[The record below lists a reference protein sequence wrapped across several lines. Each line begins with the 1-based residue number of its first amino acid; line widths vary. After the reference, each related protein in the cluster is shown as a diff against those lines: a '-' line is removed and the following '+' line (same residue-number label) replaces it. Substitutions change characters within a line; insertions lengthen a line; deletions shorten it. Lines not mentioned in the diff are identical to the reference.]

1 MTITTATTEAT
12 KTMKAIVR
20 RRWGRPRDVV
30 ELADVAK
37 PEPAD
42 DEVLVRVRATSIN
55 RSDYY
60 ALGGVAILMRPMI
73 GGFLR
78 PKSEGIGGDFAGIAE
93 AVGKNVA
100 DVRPGEEVFG
110 VRTGAFAE
118 YVAVKTAVGRKPAN
132 LSFEEAAAVPIAALT
147 ALQALRDHGGLQP
160 GQRVLVN
167 GGSGGVGTFAVQ
179 LAKALGAGH
188 VTAVCSPRNVDR
200 ARSLGAD
207 RVIDY
212 TRDDYARSGDR
223 YDLIVDVAGSQSWR
237 KNRRVLTPE
246 GILVLAGAP
255 TGNRLTGPIGRLARL
270 WLASRLGS
278 RKLVF
283 FICKP
288 NRADLAVV
296 RELIEAGKVRPVVD
310 RVYRLDEIAD
320 ALATMGEGHV
330 QGKLV
335 VRIADGSAQS

>member
-1 MTITTATTEAT
+1 MTATAVTMDATE
-12 KTMKAIVR
+12 TMKAIVR

-30 ELADVAK
+30 ELADVPK

-42 DEVLVRVRATSIN
+42 DEVLVRVRASSIN

-60 ALGGVAILMRPMI
+60 ALGGVAVLMRPMI
-73 GGFLR
+73 GGFRR
-78 PKSEGIGGDFAGIAE
+78 PKSERIGGDFAGIAE

-100 DVRPGEEVFG
+100 DVQPADEVFG

-179 LAKALGAGH
+179 LAKALGAEH
-188 VTAVCSPRNVDR
+188 VTAVCSPRNVER
-200 ARSLGAD
+200 ARGLGAD

-212 TRDDYARSGDR
+212 TREDYARGGER
-223 YDLIVDVAGSQSWR
+223 YDLIVDVAGTHSWR
-237 KNRRVLTPE
+237 DNRRVLTPT
-246 GILVLAGAP
+246 GTLVLAGAP

-270 WLASRLGS
+270 WLASRLGKQ
-278 RKLVF
+278 KLVF

-288 NRADLAVV
+288 DRAGLALL
-296 RELIEAGKVRPVVD
+296 RELIAAGKVRPTVD
-310 RVYRLDEIAD
+310 RVYPLGEIAD
-320 ALATMGEGHV
+320 ALETMGKGHV

-335 VRIADGSAQS
+335 VQIDQVT